1 MKVNLRLA
9 FTKMLQHGV
18 YAIFMH
24 ILGIFSLPLVL
35 YNFIKASGQ
44 DQCFDEH
51 ERLWREAERNGELEL
66 LEQENEERLL
76 KKQAFFSTKK
86 SEASLRAEAKSLAR
100 EDLEEKISAVA
111 PVKSSFWTRWQNAWD
126 AIFLHRGQFILSLI
140 LSFPIYLMA
149 LLYLMPFARYVCERL
164 FLMIFVIIGVTVLV
178 FTLLYLSPMD
188 PARNVL
194 GELATEEQVA
204 EFKRVYRLDATY
216 LVQLKDVIGRL
227 FTFDLGKSYV
237 GGEDVQMAFM
247 RKFPITLTLS
257 FYSVLLA
264 ILIALPAGI
273 FSAIWPNSILD
284 YSFMVIAMLGLSI
297 PNFWLGLILILN
309 FSIRLHWLPASFVAG
324 NWKTLIMPV
333 IVLGTS
339 MSAQTART
347 IRSSMLEVKRS
358 GYIMTARAKGL
369 SERKVI
375 MRHMLGNA
383 LIPIVTII
391 GMQFGSMLGGA
402 GVTEKVFNI
411 AGIGSYII
419 DKQFIPDIPIVLAG
433 VVYVALTI
441 SLANLF
447 VDLLYAFIDPRIKSR
462 LKTN

>member
-1 MKVNLRLA
+1 
-9 FTKMLQHGV
+9 
-18 YAIFMH
+18 
-24 ILGIFSLPLVL
+24 
-35 YNFIKASGQ
+35 
-44 DQCFDEH
+44 
-51 ERLWREAERNGELEL
+51 
-66 LEQENEERLL
+66 
-76 KKQAFFSTKK
+76 
-86 SEASLRAEAKSLAR
+86 
-100 EDLEEKISAVA
+100 
-111 PVKSSFWTRWQNAWD
+111 
-126 AIFLHRGQFILSLI
+126 
-140 LSFPIYLMA
+140 
-149 LLYLMPFARYVCERL
+149 
-164 FLMIFVIIGVTVLV
+164 
-178 FTLLYLSPMD
+178 MD

-204 EFKRVYRLDATY
+204 EFKRVYRLDAPY

-309 FSIRLHWLPASFVAG
+309 FSIRLHWLPASYVAG

>member
-1 MKVNLRLA
+1 MDVFETLE
-9 FTKMLQHGV
+9 KMLRRGV
-18 YAIFMH
+18 YSIFIH
-24 ILGIFSLPLVL
+24 LLGVFSLPLVI
-35 YNFIKASGQ
+35 YNLIRSGSQQSEKAQ
-44 DQCFDEH
+44 QAN
-51 ERLWREAERNGELEL
+51 LLKEAEAEGKLIALKEKNLAMLRRKQDFFKTRSSEEELEQKAKL
-66 LEQENEERLL
+66 FAKEDLEQELGI
-76 KKQAFFSTKK
+76 
-86 SEASLRAEAKSLAR
+86 SEYDTSFGKRWIKAWTDIGLSPVQRV
-100 EDLEEKISAVA
+100 ISMIV
-111 PVKSSFWTRWQNAWD
+111 
-126 AIFLHRGQFILSLI
+126 
-140 LSFPIYLMA
+140 SFPIYLLA
-149 LLYLMPFARYVCERL
+149 LIFSRPFARYIFERL
-164 FLMIFVIIGVTVLV
+164 FMMIFVIIGVTILV

-188 PARNVL
+188 PAVNVL
-194 GELATEEQVA
+194 GELATKEQVA
-204 EFKRVYRLDATY
+204 EFRRVYSLDKPY
-216 LVQLKDVIGRL
+216 LLQLKDTLVRL

-237 GGEDVQMAFM
+237 GGEDVFAAFT
-247 RKFPITLTLS
+247 RKFPITLLLS

-264 ILIALPAGI
+264 LIIALPAGVV
-273 FSAIWPNSILD
+273 SAVWPNTLFD
-284 YSFMVIAMLGLSI
+284 YGTMIVAMLGLSI

-309 FSIRLHWLPASFVAG
+309 LSIRLHWLPASYVVG

-333 IVLGTS
+333 IVLGTG

-369 SERKVI
+369 SERKVV

-383 LIPIVTII
+383 LIPIVTIV

-433 VVYVALTI
+433 VVYVAFTI

-447 VDLLYAFIDPRIKSR
+447 VDILYAFIDPRIKSR
-462 LKTN
+462 LRSR